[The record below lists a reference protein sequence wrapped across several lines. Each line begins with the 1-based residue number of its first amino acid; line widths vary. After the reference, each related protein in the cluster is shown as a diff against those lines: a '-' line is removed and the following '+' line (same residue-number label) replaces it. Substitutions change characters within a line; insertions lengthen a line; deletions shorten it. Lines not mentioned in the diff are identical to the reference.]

1 MTTEWYWEGNIV
13 KAVVTHLEKEGWS
26 IEKIANTK
34 TRETGVDIRAR
45 KDDALLLIEV
55 KGYPSKVYQRGEQQ
69 GKPKRTNPSTQ
80 ARHWYSEVL
89 FCAILRQAENPDAI
103 TAIALPDFTVFINLV
118 NRTRHALEKLSI
130 SIYLVEENGLVKLLN
145 LK

>member
-13 KAVVTHLEKEGWS
+13 KAVVTHLEKEGW
-26 IEKIANTK
+26 IIKKTANTI
-34 TRETGVDIRAR
+34 TRESGVDIEAQ
-45 KDDALLLIEV
+45 KGDALLLIEV
-55 KGYPSKVYQRGEQQ
+55 KGYPSKVYQRGAGQ

-89 FCAILRQAENPDAI
+89 FCAILRQAENPNAT
-103 TAIALPDFTVFINLV
+103 TAIALPDFAVFINLV
-118 NRTRHALEKLSI
+118 NRTRHALEKLGI
-130 SIYLVEENGLVKLLN
+130 RVYLVEEDGLVKFLN